1 MLMDKNN
8 KTIAY
13 ERAECARA
21 VEYMRCMTED
31 AFMADRFVQIEMAD
45 KNFNESVD
53 TKENREILKNL
64 TVESDEDKDEEINRI
79 IDATHDLSIDEMLGI
94 QKSAG
99 DYEMDAFTEG
109 VNLDAKSVSRDLKK
123 KCLPLIRKMKK
134 AISKNQFDDAEK
146 YRKEALKEF
155 KKCKAQFKLLDFD
168 NNSISQTVFGYLL
181 WSVCESI
188 KTILLVLVSLPIGGA
203 AGVLYQWVEVV
214 RVIINTINSIADSLK
229 EDGHVTIGNFNVTKT
244 KVESVFNDTER
255 SIVNAEKIIKE
266 LKEMDKK
273 ED

>member
-64 TVESDEDKDEEINRI
+64 TVESDEDKDEEIQRI
-79 IDATHDLSIDEMLGI
+79 VDATHDLSIDEMLGI

-109 VNLDAKSVSRDLKK
+109 VNITNFNNAKILIDKIAYVDNSNGNTIVFEQQLKNLCISFDRDTKDYIK
-123 KCLPLIRKMKK
+123 YYID
-134 AISKNQFDDAEK
+134 SKNMNPS
-146 YRKEALKEF
+146 
-155 KKCKAQFKLLDFD
+155 KKTYIK
-168 NNSISQTVFGYLL
+168 NSI
-181 WSVCESI
+181 I
-188 KTILLVLVSLPIGGA
+188 
-203 AGVLYQWVEVV
+203 
-214 RVIINTINSIADSLK
+214 R
-229 EDGHVTIGNFNVTKT
+229 
-244 KVESVFNDTER
+244 
-255 SIVNAEKIIKE
+255 
-266 LKEMDKK
+266 
-273 ED
+273 